1 MANSSPKAMPKAMH
15 VVYETTPHHTRA
27 ALLDA
32 HGNLCTLRHDEP
44 TQPLVQGAVVWGR
57 VRQVVPSLGSA
68 FVDVGDIYD
77 ALVPLATLPPST
89 KLTQG
94 QGLLVRITRGGFGEK
109 GARLDARVA
118 HAAPTSGPCP
128 ALLHAAPSALTR
140 VLHDAGSAPVT
151 VWLTDPRAKAS
162 VSKQVPEANLRLIEP
177 AGPGTEWLEHLDDA
191 LATILSPRPT
201 FAIPGGTAVVEIT
214 SAVATIDLNFSGQGV
229 AGLPRPQAVQA
240 FNLTAAE
247 AVARLVRLLDLGGS
261 VIVDFVTPKSRAERE
276 AITAHLQAT
285 CTATDADF
293 QECRPMSRHG
303 LQELARARSGPS
315 LQLLLATPAYVA
327 GAALLQLARTLPG
340 QWRGST
346 QQVVAHPSVV
356 AHLKPLLT
364 ETFCHGHLGRAVS
377 LVANP
382 AYAPTS
388 VSYNG

>member
-1 MANSSPKAMPKAMH
+1 MANPSAKPKPMH

-32 HGNLCTLRHDEP
+32 HGNLCTLRYDEP

-57 VRQVVPSLGSA
+57 VRQVVPGLGSA
-68 FVDVGDIYD
+68 FVDIGDTYD
-77 ALVPLATLPPST
+77 ALVPLATLSPGT

-94 QGLLVRITRGGFGEK
+94 QGLLVRITRGGFAEK

-118 HAAPTSGPCP
+118 HPAPSGGPCP
-128 ALLHAAPSALTR
+128 ALLHPAPSALTR

-151 VWLTDPRAKAS
+151 VWLTDPRAKAA
-162 VSKQVPEANLRLIEP
+162 VSRQVPEANLRLIEP

-201 FAIPGGTAVVEIT
+201 FAILGGTAVVEIT
-214 SAVATIDLNFSGQGV
+214 SAVATIDLNFTGQSL

-240 FNLTAAE
+240 FNLAAAE

-261 VIVDFVTPKSRAERE
+261 VIIDFVTPKSRAERE
-276 AITAHLQAT
+276 AITAHLQAA
-285 CTATDADF
+285 CQATDADF

-327 GAALLQLARTLPG
+327 GATLLHLARTLPG
-340 QWRGST
+340 QWRGGT

-364 ETFCHGHLGRAVS
+364 DTFCHGHLGRAIQ
-377 LVANP
+377 LTPNP
-382 AYAPTS
+382 AYSFTGTTF
-388 VSYNG
+388 NG